1 MADVIGLDKRTS
13 WTIQAIDPSID
24 AITLTYPE
32 NSVQVVTLPYSVS
45 NLSAI
50 NENVHTYA
58 IRSQKSATELALVK
72 KGEFAAGEPFIMT
85 IGDMSQY
92 EDYHGNTEIVL
103 PLPSDLTA
111 KAVTVNGLVGVLS
124 LCTISGNGNGFIVN
138 AVLKVLAEDKSTDIG
153 SQSGY
158 IVPSLIEAQ
167 EGEYDLLLTT
177 ERALGIKQVTGN
189 SALVNVYTVDGK
201 LLKRNVK
208 AADVLKNLK
217 KGIYIIGKKKVSV
230 K

>member
-1 MADVIGLDKRTS
+1 M
-13 WTIQAIDPSID
+13 
-24 AITLTYPE
+24 
-32 NSVQVVTLPYSVS
+32 
-45 NLSAI
+45 
-50 NENVHTYA
+50 
-58 IRSQKSATELALVK
+58 
-72 KGEFAAGEPFIMT
+72 
-85 IGDMSQY
+85 
-92 EDYHGNTEIVL
+92 
-103 PLPSDLTA
+103 
-111 KAVTVNGLVGVLS
+111 
-124 LCTISGNGNGFIVN
+124 N